1 MGAIGLSTPE
11 VYLEDIPLN
20 LADIVIDIADGATAM
35 ATLTLSD
42 PAAGALS
49 TDTSGGVTSTYDSAT
64 GTWSATGPIAD
75 VNAVLAAVTFTPT
88 ENFNGNFDIATA
100 S

>member
-49 TDTSGGVTSTYDSAT
+49 TDTSGGVTSTTTAPPEHGARPGRLLMS
-64 GTWSATGPIAD
+64 
-75 VNAVLAAVTFTPT
+75 TP
-88 ENFNGNFDIATA
+88 
-100 S
+100 SWRQ